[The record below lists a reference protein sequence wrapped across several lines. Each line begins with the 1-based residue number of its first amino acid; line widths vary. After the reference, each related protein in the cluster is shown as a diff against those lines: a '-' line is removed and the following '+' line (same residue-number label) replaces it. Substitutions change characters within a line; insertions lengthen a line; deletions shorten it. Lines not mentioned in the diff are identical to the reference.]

1 MREDETMF
9 DRIAVLGVGAIG
21 GVIGGYLARA
31 GRDVTLIDQWGAN
44 VEAIRER
51 GLTVST
57 QEGDFTAAANAVH
70 LGEVC
75 SISQPFD
82 LVFLAMKSYDTEWAT
97 HFILPHLA
105 GNGVIVSAQNGIND
119 ERIAPIAGWSR
130 TLGCVITLG
139 ASMYEPANPIRTSL
153 ADRLAFTIGEPSGV
167 QSNRAREIADMLSA
181 VGPTKVTSNLWGQRW
196 AKLAVNSMAN
206 PICALTGLSS
216 AASRETPGVVDVT
229 IAIGAEVVRVGTAL
243 GVSIEPIN
251 SVPARQYV
259 EAAED
264 ATALEDLKS
273 QLAETAREL
282 GAGRPSML
290 QDVMKGRRTEIEYL
304 DGYVSDRGRQVGI
317 PTPACDRITELIE
330 RVERGGLTSEADNIQ
345 LMSDFM

>member
-1 MREDETMF
+1 MS

-21 GVIGGYLARA
+21 GIISGYLTRA
-31 GRDVTLIDQWGAN
+31 GHDVTLIDQWGEN
-44 VEAIRER
+44 VDAIRER

-57 QEGDFTAAANAVH
+57 QEGDFTVAADAVH

-75 SISQPFD
+75 NIVEPFD

-119 ERIAPIAGWSR
+119 ERIGPIAGWSR
-130 TLGCVITLG
+130 VLGCVITLG
-139 ASMYEPANPIRTSL
+139 AGMYEPANPIRTSV

-167 QSNRAREIADMLSA
+167 ESSRAHAVSDMLSV
-181 VGPTKVTSNLWGQRW
+181 VGPTKVTPNLWGQRW
-196 AKLAVNSMAN
+196 AKLATNSMAN

-229 IAIGAEVVRVGTAL
+229 INIGAEVVRVGTAL
-243 GVSIEPIN
+243 GVEVEPIN
-251 SVPARQYV
+251 NVPARHYLD
-259 EAAED
+259 ATED
-264 ATALEDLKS
+264 VTALEDLKS
-273 QLAETAREL
+273 QLAEGAREL

-304 DGYVSDRGRQVGI
+304 DGYVARRGREVGVA
-317 PTPACDRITELIE
+317 TPACDRITALLKQVETGELK
-330 RVERGGLTSEADNIQ
+330 SEADNIQ